1 MHAGPEHVVDRAWHL
16 RREIQDLEG
25 YDSTKG
31 YLGTR
36 NDEGR
41 FVREKAKELAT
52 LLDDF
57 DQIRELRADA
67 AMNTY
72 EGDKPRYNEGA
83 SGRYDS
89 YSGGGGF
96 ERSRRLGDRG
106 PRPPAEAAEE
116 VFRAAERF
124 GQLLL
129 HGLNGR
135 RPRPP
140 TEAAEVFRA
149 AQPAA

>member
-1 MHAGPEHVVDRAWHL
+1 MSSIRAWHL

-36 NDEGR
+36 NDRGR

-67 AMNTY
+67 ARNTY
-72 EGDKPRYNEGA
+72 EGDRKPAYNEGA

-89 YSGGGGF
+89 FSGGGF
-96 ERSRRLGDRG
+96 
-106 PRPPAEAAEE
+106 
-116 VFRAAERF
+116 
-124 GQLLL
+124 
-129 HGLNGR
+129 
-135 RPRPP
+135 
-140 TEAAEVFRA
+140 
-149 AQPAA
+149 

>member
-1 MHAGPEHVVDRAWHL
+1 MRPSVVNGPEHVVDRAWHL

-25 YDSTKG
+25 YDSTRG

-67 AMNTY
+67 ARNTY

-96 ERSRRLGDRG
+96 ESGSPEL
-106 PRPPAEAAEE
+106 
-116 VFRAAERF
+116 V
-124 GQLLL
+124 
-129 HGLNGR
+129 
-135 RPRPP
+135 RPRPAGLESGAGAGAGGARRRSLGSEP
-140 TEAAEVFRA
+140 RG
-149 AQPAA
+149 